1 LGDEC
6 EAADRS
12 REQAGDHRCTN
23 CSEWSEQSEP
33 CGNCGRDP
41 ATGDPWPE
49 PLRHVRLDTGHV
61 LRTWDTGKLSAG
73 RTCLGYEL
81 RYAAGAAVFSGAD
94 FRPSPMHA
102 DDADVTLRA
111 LCGFLFLRSG
121 DTDRD
126 YFADYSPA
134 QLAFSASSECEQLQW
149 LDCADGPGEL
159 VELDADAEVQPLLM

>member
-1 LGDEC
+1 PIDGFGVEAVSLATGSELLYVNKGDVYDSTLCHVEGRGFFVSSLGDEC

-81 RYAAGAAVFSGAD
+81 RDAAG
-94 FRPSPMHA
+94 
-102 DDADVTLRA
+102 
-111 LCGFLFLRSG
+111 
-121 DTDRD
+121 
-126 YFADYSPA
+126 
-134 QLAFSASSECEQLQW
+134 
-149 LDCADGPGEL
+149 
-159 VELDADAEVQPLLM
+159 